1 MAAKIRRAKL
11 SELQKLWAKLYVKH
25 NFNATR
31 AAREAGY
38 SDGPNGDGCQ
48 RRGYENSHNTLV
60 LIEVARLVEE
70 RNKRLQVDADFVLNR
85 ALEFDSLDI
94 ADILDDENG
103 ILPMKQWPKAWR
115 TSISGLDFGEIIAAR
130 NDPTKL
136 IQLLKKVKLP
146 DKQKN
151 LELIGR
157 HVDVR
162 AWEKEAGVA
171 ITGSNVMLVPT
182 AASVDDW
189 EATAQKQQ
197 EKALNNV

>member
-38 SDGPNGDGCQ
+38 SDGANGIGCQ
-48 RRGYENSHNTLV
+48 SRGYENSHNTLV

-115 TSISGLDFGEIIAAR
+115 TSISGLDFGEIVAAR

-189 EATAQKQQ
+189 EATAQEQQ

>member
-1 MAAKIRRAKL
+1 MAVKISRQKL
-11 SELQKLWAKLYVKH
+11 TEQQKLWAKLYVKH
-25 NFNATR
+25 NFNATK

-38 SDGPNGDGCQ
+38 SEGAEGSSV
-48 RRGYENSHNTLV
+48 RTRGWENSHNTIL
-60 LIEVARLVEE
+60 LIEVARLVED
-70 RNKRLQVDADFVLNR
+70 RNKRLQIDADFVLSR

-103 ILPMKQWPKAWR
+103 VLPMKEWPKAWR
-115 TSISGLDFGEIIAAR
+115 TSISGLDFGEIVAAR

-136 IQLLKKVKLP
+136 IQLLKKIKLP

-171 ITGSNVMLVPT
+171 ITGSNVMLVPSAT
-182 AASVDDW
+182 SVDDW
-189 EATAQKQQ
+189 EKAAQEQQ
-197 EKALNNV
+197 KEALNNV